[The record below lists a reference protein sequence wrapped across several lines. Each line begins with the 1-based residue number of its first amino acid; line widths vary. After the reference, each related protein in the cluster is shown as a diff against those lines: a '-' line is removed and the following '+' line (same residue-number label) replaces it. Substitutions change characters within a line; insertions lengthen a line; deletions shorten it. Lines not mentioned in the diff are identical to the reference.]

1 MHAIWVIPFFL
12 LEIELHDVIELHF
25 RVPSTIDEDFT
36 ITGEGRVTSSTIWRV
51 VGWDDLLP
59 SFGLKI
65 EAVEI
70 IVWDSRVAESS
81 MSSEKI
87 NLSFI

>member
-12 LEIELHDVIELHF
+12 LEIELHNVIELHF

-36 ITGEGRVTSSTIWRV
+36 FTGEGRVTSSTIWGV

-70 IVWDSRVAESS
+70 IVWDSRIAESS

>member
-12 LEIELHDVIELHF
+12 LEIELHNVIELHF

-36 ITGEGRVTSSTIWRV
+36 FTGEGRVTSSTIWGV
-51 VGWDDLLP
+51 VGWDDLIP

-70 IVWDSRVAESS
+70 IVWDSRIAESS